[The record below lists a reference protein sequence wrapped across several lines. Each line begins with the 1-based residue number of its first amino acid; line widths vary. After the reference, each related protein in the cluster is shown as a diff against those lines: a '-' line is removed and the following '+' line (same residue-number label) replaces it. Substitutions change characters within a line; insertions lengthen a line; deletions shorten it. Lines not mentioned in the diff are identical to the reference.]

1 MEPWTLKHGHTDN
14 ECLESKDKYKPI
26 EYPKPDGQ
34 LTFDLLSSVALTGNK
49 QTLICQ
55 KKLIF
60 QIYNVYNQSL
70 TQLDFIP
77 YSLTGTNHEGDQP
90 PHLTLKNDDVPAQ
103 VNYEMFD
110 GPEGKFCPAGKYK
123 ILIRKRKFG
132 WIIL

>member
-34 LTFDLLSSVALTGNK
+34 LTFDLLSSVALTGKHRLLFLKKN
-49 QTLICQ
+49 LFY
-55 KKLIF
+55 KLI
-60 QIYNVYNQSL
+60 IRHRACYRV
-70 TQLDFIP
+70 TQPEVIL

-110 GPEGKFCPAGKYK
+110 GPEGKFCPAGK
-123 ILIRKRKFG
+123 
-132 WIIL
+132 